1 MLFKKKEEAAAE
13 SEAQKVEQERIEAVE
28 ARRKEIL
35 SQKKSSERARQ
46 KAAARKAKEEEEARR
61 AIWIDSTQTC
71 THVQDVIDSV
81 IVTDDKRYLKIIEVV
96 PQNFDM
102 LSVRKQNAVGDSF
115 GGLLNVIPYRV
126 QLKCFSRKG
135 DVEEL
140 IAIMREN
147 MAGETNETCRAMQED
162 YLRLIRD
169 TAHTVGVKRRFFIIM
184 EHKDSA
190 MADGTNFDDTVANL
204 NSFAA
209 MLRSRL
215 LECGNTVLD
224 TGDTDE
230 GVNSILYEILNRRLS
245 ETTLF
250 RDHAEEVFNNYELE
264 SMKAAENGEE

>member
-1 MLFKKKEEAAAE
+1 MMLFKKKEEAAAE

-35 SQKKSSERARQ
+35 SQKKRSERARQ

-102 LSVRKQNAVGDSF
+102 LSVRKQNSVGDSF

-169 TAHTVGVKRRFFIIM
+169 TAHTVSSSSWNIKIRRWLTARTLM
-184 EHKDSA
+184 TQLPTS
-190 MADGTNFDDTVANL
+190 
-204 NSFAA
+204 
-209 MLRSRL
+209 
-215 LECGNTVLD
+215 TVLQPCFEAVYWNAAIQSLILA
-224 TGDTDE
+224 TPMKA
-230 GVNSILYEILNRRLS
+230 SILFFTR
-245 ETTLF
+245 F
-250 RDHAEEVFNNYELE
+250 
-264 SMKAAENGEE
+264 